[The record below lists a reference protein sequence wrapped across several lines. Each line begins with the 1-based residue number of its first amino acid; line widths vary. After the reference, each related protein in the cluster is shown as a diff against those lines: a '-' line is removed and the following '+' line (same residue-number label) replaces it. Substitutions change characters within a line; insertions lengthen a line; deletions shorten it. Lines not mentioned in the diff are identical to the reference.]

1 VLPVRTLAEIIAA
14 LILLVY
20 MLWRGLPVLEHSN
33 TVICNVHSFFF
44 ECSGQPAQFYIY
56 SLYITIAITS
66 LYICCN
72 VYNLLWLIF
81 PSIGK
86 LSRVMSTYKQKM
98 LDREENQG
106 KSEREVLGEMY
117 DIYYGNRDL
126 RLLLDLLATSSG
138 VAPAI
143 GIMTLFDKGFREAM
157 KPKIE
162 YVSVSR
168 ELGIAEVGFQVPKS
182 GVRKALDDIHGVHLM
197 YIAEIS
203 PPAATAVEPFET
215 KFIPEESE
223 ESKAADVEM
232 SPLTGGK
239 KITGYVLKAEFQG
252 LKNDIKYTIKV
263 STW

>member
-1 VLPVRTLAEIIAA
+1 MLYFPFFLLLIALALLMIEKVFLKAFKAGSKLDKFYSLLVKENVLQVKKDSGDAVEVTHDVLDGGRETIELRQSFKGTQTYFLCYLLRTLAEIIAA

-143 GIMTLFDKGFREAM
+143 GIMTLFDKVWIMECCFDALYIGM
-157 KPKIE
+157 WDKL
-162 YVSVSR
+162 S
-168 ELGIAEVGFQVPKS
+168 GIPG
-182 GVRKALDDIHGVHLM
+182 GD
-197 YIAEIS
+197 
-203 PPAATAVEPFET
+203 ET
-215 KFIPEESE
+215 K
-223 ESKAADVEM
+223 D
-232 SPLTGGK
+232 
-239 KITGYVLKAEFQG
+239 
-252 LKNDIKYTIKV
+252 
-263 STW
+263 